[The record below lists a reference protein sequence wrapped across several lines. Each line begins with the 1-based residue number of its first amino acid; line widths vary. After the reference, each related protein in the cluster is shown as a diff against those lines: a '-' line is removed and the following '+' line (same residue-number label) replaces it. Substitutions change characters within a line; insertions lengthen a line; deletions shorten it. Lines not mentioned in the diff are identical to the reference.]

1 MEKNAIQN
9 AGRQGLSGG
18 WRAALRPVNDLPSF
32 CPWKKVCEEQCTP
45 VGLLNTPGRGEATLP
60 LQEQE
65 IPCDTNV
72 LIHTHSARQVSYKNL
87 LFFFLFLITPLPSM
101 TLLRTYL
108 LHHITPAAPDG

>member
-87 LFFFLFLITPLPSM
+87 LFFFFVFNHSTPKHDFIEDLFAAS
-101 TLLRTYL
+101 
-108 LHHITPAAPDG
+108 HHSCSP